1 MFLCLVIVFIVGKVL
16 GVEGRLAKL
25 EGIVGQMDKRLAS
38 VEGRLNHIET
48 RLESMEK
55 ELRGEIVKNFRWT
68 IGIMLS
74 ILIPMW
80 VTIILAIILK

>member
-1 MFLCLVIVFIVGKVL
+1 
-16 GVEGRLAKL
+16 VEERLAKL

-38 VEGRLNHIET
+38 IENRLNHIET
-48 RLESMEK
+48 RLENMEK
-55 ELRGEIVKNFRWT
+55 ELREEITGVERRLKEEITKNFRWT

-80 VTIILAIILK
+80 ITIILAILK

>member
-1 MFLCLVIVFIVGKVL
+1 MFLRLVVKLKARNVL
-16 GVEGRLAKL
+16 GMEERLARL
-25 EGIVGQMDKRLAS
+25 EGAVEQMDKRLAS

-48 RLESMEK
+48 KLE
-55 ELRGEIVKNFRWT
+55 ELREEMVKNFRWT

>member
-1 MFLCLVIVFIVGKVL
+1 
-16 GVEGRLAKL
+16 KL
-25 EGIVGQMDKRLAS
+25 EGIVEQMDKRLAL
-38 VEGRLNHIET
+38 VESRLNHIET

-55 ELRGEIVKNFRWT
+55 GLREEITKNFRWT
-68 IGIMLS
+68 IGIMIS